1 MFDKFYNHVV
11 DRIKEH
17 LGSSGL
23 TNKFFEAHPQVE
35 AIEFRTEETDDKI
48 RYVKIFM
55 CVKEGKA
62 YTLSIDDQTEDQFA
76 TAFPDHNYSV
86 VDWDYVR
93 EVERLMCMIPMIV
106 SIDRDDP
113 DICMEFDE
121 EQELDIIIPNGYFVN
136 NTF

>member
-1 MFDKFYNHVV
+1 
-11 DRIKEH
+11 
-17 LGSSGL
+17 
-23 TNKFFEAHPQVE
+23 
-35 AIEFRTEETDDKI
+35 
-48 RYVKIFM
+48 M

-62 YTLSIDDQTEDQFA
+62 YTLSIDDQIEDQFA
-76 TAFPDHNYSV
+76 TAFPEHNYSV

-106 SIDRDDP
+106 SIDKDDS
-113 DICMEFDE
+113 DICMEIDE